1 VARLVTWSQYR
12 ETIGDRSGLS
22 AGLADRYPVE
32 RALYPGSCVDL
43 SPSTAFRSV
52 TYVDTDALAARSFA
66 DTDLVRTE
74 PAGRTRPG
82 AGAAV
87 RFVAADYRHPLDVP
101 DHSVDLLISLSTGPM
116 WESARRYLRDGGWLL
131 ANTSHGD
138 AALAALD
145 RSLRLAAVV
154 HHRGGR
160 CRVSSDGLD
169 DYLVPSDRRRP
180 MPPGSA
186 PRGAASPT
194 KGAFAY
200 LFQRA

>member
-1 VARLVTWSQYR
+1 VVAVPG
-12 ETIGDRSGLS
+12 GDRGPLRTLRRARRPLPGRARPVPGELRGPVPVDGLP
-22 AGLADRYPVE
+22 LR
-32 RALYPGSCVDL
+32 DL
-43 SPSTAFRSV
+43 RRHRRPE
-52 TYVDTDALAARSFA
+52 ARSFA
-66 DTDLVRTE
+66 DTDLVRSE
-74 PAGRTRPG
+74 QAGRTRRG
-82 AGAAV
+82 AGADV

-101 DHSVDLLISLSTGPM
+101 DHSVDLLISLFTGPM
-116 WESARRYLRDGGWLL
+116 GESARRYLRDGGWLL